1 MIITIAFTISI
12 VFNFYFVYKITKLSE
27 QYKNEKIK
35 FTATKDYVE
44 HLTAESNKA
53 YADLA
58 NKIKKNESSKK
69 SK

>member
-1 MIITIAFTISI
+1 MITITAFTITI
-12 VFNFYFVYKITKLSE
+12 VINLYLLYKLYKLSE

-44 HLTAESNKA
+44 HLLAESNKA
-53 YADLA
+53 YTDLA
-58 NKIKKNESSKK
+58 NSTKKIKPSKK